1 MFYIAVALV
10 GIYTFSRIVVDLLPD
25 VSVPNLI
32 VQTSY
37 PFASAEEVEKMITEP
52 LESATRTVTGVKKIT
67 SVSKE
72 GLSIISI
79 SFNWGTDMD
88 FALIALREKLDNARF
103 LLPLEASRPTII
115 RIDPASTPIM
125 SLVLTYNERNLF
137 TENFNTKEKNN
148 SNPDNKISFINYNS
162 SESEIRRLIDLKEA
176 ARVIFKRRLEQ
187 IDGVA
192 QAVITGGLEKEF
204 SVEIDLNKLN
214 AYGLSFSEIAD
225 ALKKSNVSLPAGS
238 ILKGQFRYALRT
250 IGEFQSKEDI
260 EKTAIKR
267 NTDGSV
273 IYVSDIANVKE
284 SFKERE
290 GLTRFNGNEAVG
302 LLVYK
307 EPESNTV
314 EIALR
319 VNEVV
324 KQLRKEYPDY
334 NLQVVSDF
342 SKFIVGAIDN
352 VKQEIYYGG
361 ILAFIVLFFFLAS
374 IRNIF
379 VIGITIPTS
388 LLLTIILMYL
398 FNISFNIISL
408 GGIAVGVG
416 MLLDNSIIVVENI
429 ARYKEMGLSL
439 KDSTLHGSNE
449 VAMPVIAS
457 TLTTIAVFIPLI
469 FLKGIA
475 GELFKDQSYAVIFS
489 LATSLLVA
497 LTLVPMLS
505 SREKLTS
512 DFYKKFISQNY
523 IVISKP
529 ATKNISG
536 RYLFGI
542 KLILF
547 WLTFP
552 FILFFKSFLYIIF
565 ILIEKIEKFSKKIF
579 AGFFHK
585 VNLLME
591 KLIQLYEKIL
601 LWSLDNRETVL
612 LFLAFLIF
620 ITVLAFINIKK
631 EFIPE
636 GPEDEL
642 IVDIIY
648 LKGTSLEGN
657 AILTAKIENSI
668 QEIDGVESIV
678 SNIGRVS
685 EFDILNRDQT
695 FIEKT
700 KLNVK
705 LKTLKDFYKVRNE
718 IRSILNDIKNINYN
732 FKHPE
737 NAYSQLINPSQNDV
751 VISIKN
757 KDIEEALNKAELII
771 KKINNSESNNIKE
784 IQIGTE
790 KGVPEYRITIV
801 RDKCISYGINLADA
815 ANQIVNIVK
824 GNEATFFSDFDKK
837 VAIKLKANESQRNDF
852 NKILNSFL
860 TVNETKIPVQSI
872 INYELTQSMNEIWRE
887 NQART
892 VNIYAS
898 LIDGNVDKF
907 INKVEKISDN
917 ISKNIGENIVIS
929 GVNTEMNNEFK
940 VLYIALIISVLLM
953 YMVLTSEFES
963 FLFPFI
969 IIFSIPMGLIGSI
982 LLLYILGESISIIS
996 VMGLIILVGIADND
1010 AVVKVEFILRKR
1022 KEGLGLKEAIT
1033 EAGRDRFRPIVMN
1046 SFTVIFALIPMILG
1060 IGAATQL
1067 RISLSIAVAGGLI
1080 SSTVLTL
1087 FIIPIIYTY
1096 MESLSRKKFNN

>member
-10 GIYTFSRIVVDLLPD
+10 GIYTFGRIGVDLLPN

-32 VQTSY
+32 IQTSY

-88 FALIALREKLDNARF
+88 FTLISLREKLDNARF

-137 TENFNTKEKNN
+137 ADNFNTKEKNN
-148 SNPDNKISFINYNS
+148 SNSNHKISFVNYNS

-176 ARVIFKRRLEQ
+176 SRVIFKRRLEQ

-192 QAVITGGLEKEF
+192 QAIITGGLEKEF

-214 AYGLSFSEIAD
+214 AYNLSFSEIAD
-225 ALKKSNVSLPAGS
+225 VLKKSNVSLPAGS

-302 LLVYK
+302 LLIYK

-314 EIALR
+314 EIALK

-334 NLQVVSDF
+334 ELQVVSDF

-374 IRNIF
+374 VRNIF
-379 VIGITIPTS
+379 IIGITIPTS

-429 ARYKEMGLSL
+429 TRYKEMGLSL

-449 VAMPVIAS
+449 VAMPVLAS

-469 FLKGIA
+469 FLRGIA

-505 SREKLTS
+505 SREKLS
-512 DFYKKFISQNY
+512 GDFYKKFISQKY

-529 ATKNISG
+529 ATKNIL
-536 RYLFGI
+536 R
-542 KLILF
+542 LILF

-552 FILFFKSFLYIIF
+552 FILFFKSLLYIIF
-565 ILIEKIEKFSKKIF
+565 ILFERIQEFVNKIF

-585 VNLLME
+585 VNLWME
-591 KLIQLYEKIL
+591 KLIELYEKIL
-601 LWSLDNRETVL
+601 LWSLDNRKTVL

-648 LKGTSLEGN
+648 PKGTSLEGN

-700 KLNVK
+700 KLNIK
-705 LKTLKDFYKVRNE
+705 LKTLKDFYKVRDE
-718 IRSILNDIKNINYN
+718 ISSILGDIKNISYN

-757 KDIEEALNKAELII
+757 KDIEEALQKAELII
-771 KKINNSESNNIKE
+771 KKVNNSESNNIRE

-790 KGVPEYRITIV
+790 KGAPEYRITIV

-872 INYELTQSMNEIWRE
+872 IQYELTQSMDEIWRE

-917 ISKNIGENIVIS
+917 IPKTIGENIIIS
-929 GVNTEMNNEFK
+929 GVNTEMNDEFK
-940 VLYIALIISVLLM
+940 VLYFALIISVLLM
-953 YMVLTSEFES
+953 YMVLASEFES

-982 LLLYILGESISIIS
+982 LLLYVLGESISIIS

-1067 RISLSIAVAGGLI
+1067 RVSLSIAVAGGLI

-1087 FIIPIIYTY
+1087 FIIPVIYTY
-1096 MESLSRKKFNN
+1096 MESLSRKKFNK